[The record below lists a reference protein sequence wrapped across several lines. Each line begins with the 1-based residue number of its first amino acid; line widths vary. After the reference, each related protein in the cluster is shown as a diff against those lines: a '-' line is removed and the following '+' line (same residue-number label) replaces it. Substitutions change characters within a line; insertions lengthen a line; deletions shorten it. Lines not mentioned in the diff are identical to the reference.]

1 MTEGRRTSIFVLA
14 AVLLV
19 AAAWLARPRS
29 DTTDAVGERGQRFFP
44 EFTDPNRA
52 ASLEVVEFDEQTSAA
67 RPFKVMNREGRWTI
81 PSHQDYPADGATRLS
96 SVAAAVIA
104 LEKDDVVSDNVSDH
118 ERCGVLDPLDETL
131 PTPRGRGTRITVRGA
146 NDVVLADIITGHPV
160 DGRPHLR
167 YVRRP
172 GERRVYVARLD
183 NLQVSTRFEDWI
195 EPNLLLVD
203 RSDIDQIGS
212 AYTAMR
218 RPGGS
223 PSGTQSACAARRP
236 DVWEADGVPA
246 GSAIDTFTMNL
257 LVTKLVEL
265 SIVDVREAA
274 RRHCHAQPR
283 RRARLSAADVRSSR
297 AVAST
302 SRRMAAC
309 SRTRAKRW
317 STPRRCVLRP
327 EVRRAGVGRPARTGI
342 SSSRSASIRVRR
354 AAPSVRGPCTP
365 RAALGALRTW
375 YYVISD
381 DSFRKIRLERQ
392 ELIKSRAARRRVS

>member
-1 MTEGRRTSIFVLA
+1 M
-14 AVLLV
+14 
-19 AAAWLARPRS
+19 
-29 DTTDAVGERGQRFFP
+29 
-44 EFTDPNRA
+44 
-52 ASLEVVEFDEQTSAA
+52 VEFDEQTSAA

-183 NLQVSTRFEDWI
+183 DLQVSTRFEDWI
-195 EPNLLLVD
+195 ERNLLLVD
-203 RSDIDQIGS
+203 RSDIDQI
-212 AYTAMR
+212 AIRNYTADAATGRVTERDTIRLR
-218 RPGGS
+218 R
-223 PSGTQSACAARRP
+223 QAP

-265 SIVDVREAA
+265 SIVDVRAKPPGVTA
-274 RRHCHAQPR
+274 TLSRAGG
-283 RRARLSAADVRSSR
+283 ARLSAADVTELSSR
-297 AVAST
+297 GFYFTSDGRLLSNQGEALVHTESGVFYALRFGELASGT
-302 SRRMAAC
+302 RENRYLFISVGFDPGAAGGTI
-309 SRTRAKRW
+309 S
-317 STPRRCVLRP
+317 P
-327 EVRRAGVGRPARTGI
+327 EVRARLELL
-342 SSSRSASIRVRR
+342 SARF
-354 AAPSVRGPCTP
+354 AP
-365 RAALGALRTW
+365 W

-381 DSFRKIRLERQ
+381 DSFRKIRVERQ
-392 ELIKSRAARRRVS
+392 ALVKPVS